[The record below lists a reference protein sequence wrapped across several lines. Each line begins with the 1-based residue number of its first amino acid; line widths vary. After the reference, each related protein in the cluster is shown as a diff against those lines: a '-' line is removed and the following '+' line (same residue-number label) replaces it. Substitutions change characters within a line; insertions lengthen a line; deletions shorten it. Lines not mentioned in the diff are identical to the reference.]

1 MKRLEGVVRDTQEAL
16 SVRKEAMRS
25 LALVDKDAA
34 APIIEEFEILLLLWC
49 RMTKIRQAS
58 SIRKGRWQSG
68 LDTFSGSI
76 TSRELMIALRTSS
89 CRRPKGSNI
98 GQLDILHDK

>member
-34 APIIEEFEILLLLWC
+34 APIIEEFEILLLC
-49 RMTKIRQAS
+49 GA
-58 SIRKGRWQSG
+58 
-68 LDTFSGSI
+68 
-76 TSRELMIALRTSS
+76 E
-89 CRRPKGSNI
+89 
-98 GQLDILHDK
+98 